1 MTAAKMTPKQKQTAL
16 ELIQKGLSKQTI
28 ADRFGVSY
36 WTIHEL
42 SKVSRF
48 PKHETEPHP

>member
-1 MTAAKMTPKQKQTAL
+1 MTVAKMTPKQKQIAL
-16 ELIQKGLSKQTI
+16 ELIQRGMSKQTI

-42 SKVSRF
+42 SKRSSF
-48 PKHETEPHP
+48 PKQERHP

>member
-1 MTAAKMTPKQKQTAL
+1 MTAAKMTPKQRQTAL
-16 ELIQKGLSKQTI
+16 ELIQRGMSKQTI

-42 SKVSRF
+42 SKISRF
-48 PKHETEPHP
+48 PKHERHP

>member
-1 MTAAKMTPKQKQTAL
+1 MTAAKMTPKQRQTAL
-16 ELIQKGLSKQTI
+16 ELIQRGMSKQTI

>member
-48 PKHETEPHP
+48 PKSETEPHP

>member
-1 MTAAKMTPKQKQTAL
+1 MTAAKMTPKQRQTAL
-16 ELIQKGLSKQTI
+16 ELIQRGMSKQTI

-42 SKVSRF
+42 SKRSGF
-48 PKHETEPHP
+48 GKQESEPHP